1 MFGPTSSCE
10 THKRYMTRSSGVVGW
25 WSYLGTYNHKN
36 KGDHADYEPLTK
48 WSTQRLKWTLILSY
62 FSSFKQT
69 MLPKSF
75 YSAGRPHYFCRE
87 TRRQY
92 FLNTLSIR
100 FPNCEV
106 QTLIETKTGGKRQKP
121 PHYLTGSKM
130 IADLNYMRDP
140 PQNMSIC
147 GGEIPLWTNCSHHS
161 ARLWG
166 VVDSDGLRSLDLL
179 LLEDRSILRLSQ
191 LPTVKGW

>member
-1 MFGPTSSCE
+1 MTTLTTNHSLSEVPSGWNGLWFFLAFHPLNRLCYQRVSIPQGVPTIFVE
-10 THKRYMTRSSGVVGW
+10 KHVA
-25 WSYLGTYNHKN
+25 N
-36 KGDHADYEPLTK
+36 
-48 WSTQRLKWTLILSY
+48 I
-62 FSSFKQT
+62 
-69 MLPKSF
+69 
-75 YSAGRPHYFCRE
+75 
-87 TRRQY
+87 

-130 IADLNYMRDP
+130 ISDLNYMRDP